1 MSEEQRK
8 RRKHA
13 RPGEILAAAI
23 EAFAE
28 HGFAGA
34 TVEDIARRAG
44 VAKGTVY
51 LYFQTKDELF
61 EALVRDEIG
70 PTFSQVGDL
79 VNSLPGSASDVIT
92 RVIEHMYSNLVGN
105 ERRHTIM
112 RILIS
117 EGARFPQL
125 ARFYHDEILAGAR
138 DLIGAVIARGVASGE
153 FRDTPVQHDPQVI
166 VGPALQAAVWKMA
179 FEDVAPMDLERHRRA
194 HLDLVL
200 NGLRARPGDDG

>member
-1 MSEEQRK
+1 MTEEQRK
-8 RRKHA
+8 RRKEA

-61 EALVRDEIG
+61 EALVREEIG
-70 PTFSQVGDL
+70 PTFSQVGAL
-79 VNSLPGSASDVIT
+79 VNSMPGSASDIIT
-92 RVIEHMYSNLVGN
+92 RVIEHIYANLVGN
-105 ERRHTIM
+105 ARRHTIM
-112 RILIS
+112 RILIA

-125 ARFYHDEILAGAR
+125 ARFYHDEVLEGCR
-138 DLIGAVIARGVASGE
+138 DLLGEVIARGIAAGE
-153 FRDTPVQHDPQVI
+153 FRDTPVRHDPQVI
-166 VGPALQAAVWKMA
+166 IGPALQAAIWRMA
-179 FEDVAPMDLERHRRA
+179 FEDVAPMDLERHRQA

-200 NGLRARPGDDG
+200 NGLRARGDDS